1 MRTIPATM
9 DSQHDPLPIGGWKIQ
24 GVAIDPVFHYNPELF
39 WDVDSSDPKA
49 ELPPGPN
56 NPVGRAWVDL
66 SKERYGIQRTP
77 DPSRISKSQSH
88 GCIRLA
94 NGSAMAVA
102 QAVSAGMPAVLQE

>member
-1 MRTIPATM
+1 M

-88 GCIRLA
+88 GCIRLT
-94 NGSAMAVA
+94 NGSAMATAMAVA